1 MQQQSA
7 PAGSSSNTLVFYFV
21 PEDKDELTMPNA
33 FIVKA
38 SLAEVTLDRIEKEF
52 PMEGTFFFRFK
63 YSHGG

>member
-1 MQQQSA
+1 M
-7 PAGSSSNTLVFYFV
+7 FYFV

-38 SLAEVTLDRIEKEF
+38 ALGEVTLDRIEREF
-52 PMEGTFFFRFK
+52 PMEGAFFFRFK